1 MIFSNDKFSFSF
13 KGYIAQGGT
22 GIGLACFQTILANE
36 GCFFGG
42 SPNTHVKILV
52 VTVPCPFS
60 TIESEVVKIL
70 AMFAVLKG
78 GLAMW
83 YWRVERQEKS
93 FWSNELHRSNK
104 HEAIEVYER
113 VARIHNFEYDMII
126 YFQMGMQRRLIGNEL
141 CDLFCLHFK
150 CWKFARLQLQQRVS
164 CCCFMTWLL
173 QPAINEVVLRHQHV
187 SKVSCSQL
195 AKWFGHQY
203 HPWEMMKRWVRPFL
217 DDLDVLLG
225 VFCPPSWWFLCWRL
239 EKYTVWMQQPVC
251 VVKGDDDFFASLG
264 F

>member
-1 MIFSNDKFSFSF
+1 MKVV
-13 KGYIAQGGT
+13 
-22 GIGLACFQTILANE
+22 
-36 GCFFGG
+36 FFLG

-83 YWRVERQEKS
+83 YWRVERQQKN

-141 CDLFCLHFK
+141 GDLFCLHVK
-150 CWKFARLQLQQRVS
+150 CWKFAWLQLQQRVS

-203 HPWEMMKRWVRPFL
+203 HPWEMMTRWVRPFL
-217 DDLDVLLG
+217 DDLDVLVG
-225 VFCPPSWWFLCWRL
+225 SFCPLHGGFFVNVL
-239 EKYTVWMQQPVC
+239 EKIHTVWMQQPVWWCERWWCFLCKLRFFMICYYVDRHYCFCFWPPC
-251 VVKGDDDFFASLG
+251 VHAG
-264 F
+264 